1 MALLPLVLTEALS
14 AQAVRQIATGIMATV
29 TADAILETFDD
40 TSKNICACLATIDRT
55 LVSGFAGRD
64 IETERLQTA
73 LDVVKANISKTSD
86 ALKGATKALE
96 KAQSK
101 PGTFAGV
108 GEFARKNSA
117 EVELRR
123 LQNAERAL
131 EEQLAARAKA
141 LEAERASRRVQ
152 TSDGAQATP
161 WLLQLNQTLVHIV

>member
-1 MALLPLVLTEALS
+1 MGLPLVLAEALGN
-14 AQAVRQIATGIMATV
+14 QAVRQIVVGVGTGLAGS
-29 TADAILETFDD
+29 ALAKTFDD
-40 TSKNICACLATIDRT
+40 TSKNICACLDKIDKT
-55 LVSGFAGRD
+55 LISGFAGRD
-64 IETERLQTA
+64 IETERLQKA

-108 GEFARKNSA
+108 DEFARQNSA
-117 EVELRR
+117 TVELRR
-123 LQNAERAL
+123 LQDAQKAL

-152 TSDGAQATP
+152 PGDGAQAAP
-161 WLLQLNQTLVHIV
+161 SLLQLNQTLVYIF